1 MAQRQARSAAL
12 VVIDMGKTNE
22 IHGVRI
28 RGRATPFESDTPRD
42 NGNPRIF
49 NVELSDDNAKWT
61 MAGTFSVENR
71 IENEVFLDH
80 KVSGRY
86 LRITVTATQ
95 ADMYQTSIAD
105 IRAF

>member
-1 MAQRQARSAAL
+1 
-12 VVIDMGKTNE
+12 
-22 IHGVRI
+22 
-28 RGRATPFESDTPRD
+28 
-42 NGNPRIF
+42 
-49 NVELSDDNAKWT
+49 